1 MIGLKKMV
9 ALGFCLLIAAYAHA
23 SGGAREATP
32 KELAAIKAGL
42 ETQLKD
48 ASSARFSNVRVNGEG
63 SFCGL
68 VNSKNGF
75 GAYGGYTPMTGLLFD
90 LNGKLTAHVMG
101 LDSPEAVQMVCEDK
115 GLSLPPA

>member
-1 MIGLKKMV
+1 MPALKKKLV
-9 ALGFCLLIAAYAHA
+9 LGFCLAIAAYAHA
-23 SGGAREATP
+23 SEGAREATQ

-48 ASSARFSNVRVNGEG
+48 ASSARFSNVRVDGEG

-75 GAYGGYTPMTGLLFD
+75 GAYGGYTPVTGLLFD
-90 LNGKLTAHVMG
+90 MNGKLTAHVMG
-101 LDSPEAVQMVCEDK
+101 LDSPEAVQLVCEDK
-115 GLSLPPA
+115 GLSLPPI